1 MPKTSWHLK
10 GRYLVRCGTYK
21 TYTAAAAPHIKTVQ
35 KRKETRNMEF
45 LKEVLGEELYG
56 KVESA
61 VKAFNEKPE
70 NKDRQVKA
78 ANLATG
84 EYVGKAKYDSIEAEK
99 KNLESQIATLNSTI
113 SSLKESNKDNEAL
126 QGTIKK
132 LQEDLKLQQAQNVK
146 TAQMYALKEQL
157 GKSGVVD
164 PDYLIYRHG
173 GVEKFNFD
181 KENRPIGVE
190 DVLKPY
196 REDTALGHLFKK
208 EEKPPYSPAGGGVPA
223 VNPFKADTYNMT
235 EQAKLF
241 RSNPEQARALAAAAG
256 VTI

>member
-1 MPKTSWHLK
+1 
-10 GRYLVRCGTYK
+10 
-21 TYTAAAAPHIKTVQ
+21 
-35 KRKETRNMEF
+35 MEF

-61 VKAFNEKPE
+61 VKSFNGKPE
-70 NKDRQVKA
+70 NKDKQIKM

-84 EYVGKAKYDSIEAEK
+84 EYVGKAKYDSLETEK
-99 KNLESQIATLNSTI
+99 KNLETQIATLNGTI
-113 SSLKESNKDNEAL
+113 NTLKDSNKDNEAL

-132 LQEDLKLQQAQNVK
+132 LQEDLKAQQVQNVK
-146 TAQMYALKEQL
+146 TLQMYALKEQL
-157 GKSGVVD
+157 GKSGVTD
-164 PDYLIYRHG
+164 PDYLIYKHG
-173 GVEKFNFD
+173 GVEKFSFD
-181 KENRPIGVE
+181 KENKPIGVE

-196 REDTALGHLFKK
+196 REDTALAHLFKK
-208 EEKPPYSPAGGGVPA
+208 EEKPSYNPAGGGSGPSI
-223 VNPFKADTYNMT
+223 NPFKAETYNMT